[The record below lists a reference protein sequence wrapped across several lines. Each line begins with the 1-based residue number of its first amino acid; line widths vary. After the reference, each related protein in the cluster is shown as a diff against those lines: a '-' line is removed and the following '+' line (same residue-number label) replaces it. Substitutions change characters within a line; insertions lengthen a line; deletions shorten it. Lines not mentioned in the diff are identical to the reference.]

1 MKKIILNTIITC
13 LTIIANGQPTIKL
26 ISKNIQL
33 KSGLQFN
40 LQIPEGYNIC
50 KAAEVEHRLRF
61 LAKSP
66 DGRLFATDMYNRGD
80 NKLGRI
86 LIFENWNV
94 TNHAF
99 DKTTEYLTH
108 LRNPNQVA
116 FYSVGNQHFLYT
128 AETGFIKRYNY
139 HFGDTKPTDTGTVIA
154 RYPDYGLNYKYGG
167 WHLTR
172 SLTIHNNKLYV
183 SVGSSCNA
191 CIETEKVRAVIIEMN
206 MDGSEQKIF
215 ATGLRN
221 SVALQW
227 IDEKL
232 WVTSMGRDQIGPDK
246 PEDLMMPVARNIFYG
261 WPFYFQYQNKIYVD
275 AQFKDSIKPVGVKMP
290 PVAPVGF
297 KAHSAPLGF
306 TYIKNCSDATLN
318 NSFLVAL
325 HGSTSVWRQRG
336 NAVVQIVNGKYREI
350 VTGFLQGKTEDKRFG
365 RPCDVMQWSAN
376 AFFITDDKNGVL
388 YYLWK

>member
-1 MKKIILNTIITC
+1 MKQIFVLAILVGIIN
-13 LTIIANGQPTIKL
+13 NSMGQVPIKL
-26 ISKNIQL
+26 VNKNIQL
-33 KSGLQFN
+33 KSGLQFS
-40 LQIPEGYNIC
+40 LKIPKGYNIS

-94 TNHAF
+94 STHAF

-108 LRNPNQVA
+108 LRNPNQIA
-116 FYSVGNQHFLYT
+116 FYSLGNQHFLYT
-128 AETGFIKRYNY
+128 AETGFIKRYAY
-139 HFGDTKPTDTGTVIA
+139 KFGDTKPADTGMVIA

-191 CIETEKVRAVIIEMN
+191 CIETEKVRAVVIEMN

-227 IDEKL
+227 VDEKL
-232 WVTSMGRDQIGPDK
+232 WVTSMGRDQ
-246 PEDLMMPVARNIFYG
+246 M
-261 WPFYFQYQNKIYVD
+261 
-275 AQFKDSIKPVGVKMP
+275 
-290 PVAPVGF
+290 
-297 KAHSAPLGF
+297 
-306 TYIKNCSDATLN
+306 
-318 NSFLVAL
+318 
-325 HGSTSVWRQRG
+325 
-336 NAVVQIVNGKYREI
+336 VQINLKI
-350 VTGFLQGKTEDKRFG
+350 
-365 RPCDVMQWSAN
+365 
-376 AFFITDDKNGVL
+376 
-388 YYLWK
+388 